1 MARHITVEGM
11 SFGYVD
17 IGSGPP
23 VILIHGSMSDYSRRF
38 HWPNSVAV
46 KDADATVQRQVEDLA
61 EIIRAL
67 GLASTDV
74 VGHSYGATVVLF
86 FALQHPD

>member
-1 MARHITVEGM
+1 VSRYRV
-11 SFGYVD
+11 
-17 IGSGPP
+17 
-23 VILIHGSMSDYSRRF
+23 SMSDYREWSNQFNALTKHHRVIAYSRRF